1 MDELDKELM
10 YVPTATPWRTRLSVG
25 LRVKFFLTGIVYPA
39 CCLMWIVG
47 GLKPFLGGDLWQ
59 DGQTNAYVGVLMSA
73 PAFCVFIP
81 IGVVRLRR
89 DVLCSTSR
97 GKFDSIKPFG
107 KATNS

>member
-39 CCLMWIVG
+39 CCLMWSVG

-59 DGQTNAYVGVLMSA
+59 DGQTNTYVEANERGQVQLTLFAEPTWPANTIIANERGHSQRTGTG
-73 PAFCVFIP
+73 PINAFC
-81 IGVVRLRR
+81 
-89 DVLCSTSR
+89 
-97 GKFDSIKPFG
+97 
-107 KATNS
+107 